1 MFVDIYKKNPM
12 ISKYLKNSTVKMAP
26 DNYNL
31 IGIIFT
37 KPYIHHRL

>member
-1 MFVDIYKKNPM
+1 M

-31 IGIIFT
+31 IQASLLLNLI
-37 KPYIHHRL
+37 YITDYRYIYFVFI

>member
-1 MFVDIYKKNPM
+1 MFVDIYIKKNHM

-31 IGIIFT
+31 I
-37 KPYIHHRL
+37 